1 MKFAKADQKTNEFF
15 NLISPVASQEV
26 EARKMFGFPCRF
38 INGQMFMGVYGKQII
53 IRLPETEREKFLKQY
68 DSEIFSPV
76 PGRTMKEYVVVPPQL
91 LKNKKSLTKWI
102 VVSAQYVKTL
112 PKKIKKKK

>member
-1 MKFAKADQKTNEFF
+1 MKFAKADQVTNELF
-15 NLISPVASQEV
+15 NKISPVASQEV
-26 EARKMFGFPCRF
+26 EAKKMFGFPCRF

-53 IRLPETEREKFLKQY
+53 LRLPETERQKFLQEY

-76 PGRTMKEYVVVPPQL
+76 PGRTMKEYVVIPPKV
-91 LKNKKSLTKWI
+91 LKNKKSLVNWI
-102 VVSAQYVKTL
+102 TVSAQYVKTL